1 MVHLALEKA
10 LKALVVK
17 ATGDL
22 APSRGLRS
30 ESGGDPGVVDPEVI
44 RTVRRYLSV
53 LREHKIPA
61 TRAVLYG
68 SHARGT
74 ARPDSDI
81 DVLVVS
87 PAFDLDRWSHDVD
100 LWRLT
105 LKVDA
110 RIEPVPVGQVQL
122 LEDRASPIVEMA
134 RREGLTIDGDE
145 A

>member
-1 MVHLALEKA
+1 M
-10 LKALVVK
+10 
-17 ATGDL
+17 
-22 APSRGLRS
+22 
-30 ESGGDPGVVDPEVI
+30 VDPEVI

-53 LREHKIPA
+53 LRQHDIP
-61 TRAVLYG
+61 TTGAVLYG

-87 PAFDLDRWSHDVD
+87 PAFDSDRWSRDRE

-110 RIEPVPVGQVQL
+110 RIEPIPVGQRQF
-122 LEDRASPIVEMA
+122 LEDQTSPLVEIA
-134 RREGLTIDGDE
+134 RREGIAIDGNE
-145 A
+145 M

>member
-1 MVHLALEKA
+1 M
-10 LKALVVK
+10 
-17 ATGDL
+17 
-22 APSRGLRS
+22 
-30 ESGGDPGVVDPEVI
+30 VDPEII

-53 LREHKIPA
+53 LREHNIPA

-87 PAFDLDRWSHDVD
+87 PAFDADRWSHDVD

-145 A
+145 L